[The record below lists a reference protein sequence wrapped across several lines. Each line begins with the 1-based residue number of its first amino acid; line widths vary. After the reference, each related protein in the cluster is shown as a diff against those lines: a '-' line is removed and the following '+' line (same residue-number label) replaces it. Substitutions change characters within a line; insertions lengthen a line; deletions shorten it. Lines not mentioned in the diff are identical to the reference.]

1 MILYTSLYHQSR
13 DNTPALLSI
22 GGIAKYLFSFS
33 FFAMRKD
40 LLLTYISSNEQCEFT
55 NVFFYF
61 LFNFLFF
68 VAFRKKL
75 QLIQQRNE
83 LDDSVIG
90 VDLVSSLLTLKIFHT
105 LF

>member
-1 MILYTSLYHQSR
+1 MIFYTSLYHQSR
-13 DNTPALLSI
+13 DNTPVLLSI
-22 GGIAKYLFSFS
+22 SGIPKYLFSFS
-33 FFAMRKD
+33 IFAMWKD

-55 NVFFYF
+55 NVFFY
-61 LFNFLFF
+61 FLFF

-90 VDLVSSLLTLKIFHT
+90 VGLVSSLLTLKIFHT